1 MLLLLLLDVVL
12 DVVLDMIDEGGIILD
27 AVETL
32 DGGEI
37 GEIGEI
43 GDVSSSILYID

>member
-1 MLLLLLLDVVL
+1 VVL
-12 DVVLDMIDEGGIILD
+12 DVIDEGGIILD

-43 GDVSSSILYID
+43 GAVSSSILYID